1 MKIKNTFLILFGTM
15 LFFGCN
21 WQIPQKA
28 TVKASPTFNFSA
40 GTIKNDLSKQIN
52 LDSIV
57 DDMLE
62 SGSEQF
68 GVYNYCPNEDAP
80 KSFALRFSIAEVPVD
95 FSEYIKNSG
104 ISDAISGLSFEQ
116 RISVPEISFNH
127 TAKIDISEIK
137 KGINNLV
144 IYNNSVIPD
153 TKNGFIL
160 DFSKIVYK
168 NCTINITGS
177 IPNGTRVNIES
188 DHKDINGYIYNNTC
202 SIKVSDFTIDS
213 EKFYVTFDDNKD
225 YPYLITVDED
235 SEIASVH
242 NVNSPENISFPFE
255 MSFSLSDANTTNF
268 ESCEIADGKLITDL
282 KVPSTW
288 SGVSVDYNFTST
300 GGIEVN
306 ADKNGNLKKE
316 IQLTNTSISNKKTT
330 SNSDIEISLSNATLD
345 FTNED
350 EAMQIEISSEINQ
363 LKSLCIELDDVKTDI
378 NYSEKLP
385 QEVIDSVKK
394 INLNSLT
401 LNVEYTNT
409 FPQGND
415 IKLNTKSDIFN
426 IDNSITLKGGSE
438 NQTEKITS
446 TDKNEIKLGDGGYD
460 SYDFTGKLTLP
471 GATSEK
477 PNRILISNVALGE
490 DYFISL
496 KLTPE
501 IDWESI
507 VLSDKLTDSM
517 SQKGKMNLPVNINEL
532 IKNMS
537 SSFKID
543 DLLKKVQLDSLP
555 IYLYCTK
562 PTFENSTEDP
572 FKDIKFKGNISI
584 YYGTEDQAEFT
595 KTIQDHTDS
604 ILFKDYPKI
613 NFSSDRK
620 KILSDFK
627 ETSCSIKADL
637 ADIIN
642 KSLSSTSEN
651 SSLFVDYN
659 LSLDGGTDN
668 EIEIRSEMLSD
679 GGSLGIFAYV
689 VLPLKFKTVSNITL
703 DAAEL
708 AGDSLNGDIF
718 GRKDANSDMND
729 LEQYIDYIR
738 KASFNYQITQ
748 LPFNTNKNA
757 VKLNAGLILGEG
769 NNPEKINLT
778 ENSSLQ
784 SGTISIKSD
793 DIKKVLKS
801 YPANLDLKINIGNG
815 TEFSIPQQMNLELNL
830 AISIETDIEMEF

>member
-1 MKIKNTFLILFGTM
+1 M

-68 GVYNYCPNEDAP
+68 SVYNYCPNEDAP
-80 KSFALRFSIAEVPVD
+80 KSFALKFSIAEVPVD

-116 RISVPEISFNH
+116 KISVPEISFNH

-137 KGINNLV
+137 KGINKLM
-144 IYNNSVIPD
+144 IYNNLVIPD
-153 TKNGFIL
+153 TKKGFIL
-160 DFSKIVYK
+160 KFSRIVYK

-177 IPNGTRVNIES
+177 IPDGTRVIIKS
-188 DHKDINGYIYNNTC
+188 DHENIYGNIDNNTC
-202 SIKVSDFTIDS
+202 SIPVSDFTIDS
-213 EKFYVTFDDNKD
+213 DNFYVTFGDNKD

-242 NVNSPENISFPFE
+242 DVNSPENISFPFE
-255 MSFSLSDANTTNF
+255 MSFSLSDANSTNF

-282 KVPSTW
+282 RVPSTW
-288 SGVSVDYNFTST
+288 SGVSVDYNFTSK
-300 GGIEVN
+300 GGIVVN

-316 IQLTNTSISNKKTT
+316 IPLTNTSISNKKTT
-330 SNSDIEISLSNATLD
+330 SKSDIEISLNNATLD

-363 LKSLCIELDDVKTDI
+363 LKSLCIELDDVETDI
-378 NYSEKLP
+378 NFSEKLP

-409 FPQGND
+409 FPEGND
-415 IKLNTKSDIFN
+415 ITLNTKSDIFN
-426 IDNSITLKGGSE
+426 INDNITLQGGSE
-438 NQTEKITS
+438 NGTEKITS
-446 TDKNEIKLGDGGYD
+446 TDNKVILIGDGGYD

-490 DYFISL
+490 DYLISL

-562 PTFENSTEDP
+562 PTFEDPTDDP
-572 FKDIKFKGNISI
+572 FKNITFKGKISI
-584 YYGTEDQAEFT
+584 YYGTEDQAEFPET
-595 KTIQDHTDS
+595 IIQDNTTPID
-604 ILFKDYPKI
+604 FQNYPKI
-613 NFSSDRK
+613 KFSSDRK

-627 ETSCSIKADL
+627 ETTCSIKADL

-659 LSLDGGTDN
+659 LSLDGGTDDG
-668 EIEIRSEMLSD
+668 IEIRSEMLSD

-703 DAAEL
+703 DATEL
-708 AGDSLNGDIF
+708 AGNSLNGDIF